1 VKETAK
7 TRFPVRLQLCGL
19 QFCGL
24 LVLAAWA
31 GALGGCSSNLN
42 GFGDQTTTGGTS
54 IISEARG
61 EGAKTPPPPFP
72 AVHDMPPPRDSTIL
86 TDYEQKKLEN
96 DLIAAR
102 RKVAPDADKPKAKS
116 DKAKSDNIKSDKDK
130 LAKTKRDEAKAAAPQ
145 KTGNKQDP

>member
-1 VKETAK
+1 M
-7 TRFPVRLQLCGL
+7 
-19 QFCGL
+19 
-24 LVLAAWA
+24 LVVWA

-72 AVHDMPPPRDSTIL
+72 AVHDMPPPRGSTIL
-86 TDYEQKKLEN
+86 SDYEQKKLEN

-102 RKVAPDADKPKAKS
+102 RKVAPEADKPKAKS
-116 DKAKSDNIKSDKDK
+116 DKAKSDKTKSDKDK
-130 LAKTKRDEAKAAAPQ
+130 SVRTKSDDAQSAAAQ

>member
-1 VKETAK
+1 MKETAK
-7 TRFPVRLQLCGL
+7 TGFPFPLQLCGL
-19 QFCGL
+19 F
-24 LVLAAWA
+24 VLAIWA
-31 GALGGCSSNLN
+31 GALSGCSSNLN

-72 AVHDMPPPRDSTIL
+72 AVHDMPPPRGSTIL

-102 RKVAPDADKPKAKS
+102 RRVAPDADKPKAKS
-116 DKAKSDNIKSDKDK
+116 DKAKDSAKSDKDK
-130 LAKTKRDEAKAAAPQ
+130 SAKTKPDDAKSAASQ

>member
-1 VKETAK
+1 
-7 TRFPVRLQLCGL
+7 
-19 QFCGL
+19 
-24 LVLAAWA
+24 VLATWA

-72 AVHDMPPPRDSTIL
+72 AVHDMPPPRGSTIL

-102 RKVAPDADKPKAKS
+102 RKVAPDADKPKAKADKTK
-116 DKAKSDNIKSDKDK
+116 DKAKSDKDK
-130 LAKTKRDEAKAAAPQ
+130 SAKTKPDDAKSAAAQ
-145 KTGNKQDP
+145 KAGNKQDP